1 MHHNIRSRRA
11 FCFQPEECDRFI
23 ILDNYCRTCNLRTS
37 SMPVFGIVMYGS
49 ALTRENNMTI
59 YKRAIED
66 KRDVI
71 VNFFFLCV
79 SLQLC
84 LFAFALDRVFCVCWI
99 SFIWKI
105 TVTSSEACD
114 DPLGGHCI
122 VYKPPVLF

>member
-1 MHHNIRSRRA
+1 
-11 FCFQPEECDRFI
+11 
-23 ILDNYCRTCNLRTS
+23 
-37 SMPVFGIVMYGS
+37 MPVFGIVMDGS

-84 LFAFALDRVFCVCWI
+84 LFAFALD
-99 SFIWKI
+99 
-105 TVTSSEACD
+105 
-114 DPLGGHCI
+114 
-122 VYKPPVLF
+122 